1 MVPYTRSYKFRYKFG
16 SLIFT
21 FNSPKIIEANDG
33 QFLLGTVLQLK
44 SGAQFGT
51 RISKSKSQQG
61 HGSATLIC
69 IMYAQSVHCVT
80 GFHGIIEVDGRKE
93 KYGFLKKLVMD
104 HAFYCN
110 IVASGHYFLDH
121 QEMYRTYTELSL
133 NCVVISTNKS
143 DNKQ

>member
-1 MVPYTRSYKFRYKFG
+1 
-16 SLIFT
+16 
-21 FNSPKIIEANDG
+21 
-33 QFLLGTVLQLK
+33 
-44 SGAQFGT
+44 
-51 RISKSKSQQG
+51 
-61 HGSATLIC
+61 
-69 IMYAQSVHCVT
+69 MYAQSVHCVT
-80 GFHGIIEVDGRKE
+80 GFHGIIEVDGRKV

-143 DNKQ
+143 DKKTMNKQHLKDLYLSH